1 MYTYIDVYTTNL
13 CAVLISAWCLY
24 TGTTFGP
31 PVCRPLYTQFS
42 GKSKNKYIRG
52 YFQTSTVSEWIYYF
66 LRFNVNTQKMAQF
79 LFWKIQN
86 TSTLFQS
93 TWNLSS
99 LIYLVCGVFR
109 QFWDSTTIIRFHMK
123 WKTFLH
129 QCCTIQWRK
138 RWHHPPS
145 SGG

>member
-1 MYTYIDVYTTNL
+1 MYTQRTCVLLRFLRGVSTLGQHLGCLFVGLYIHSSLEDQTN
-13 CAVLISAWCLY
+13 I
-24 TGTTFGP
+24 
-31 PVCRPLYTQFS
+31 
-42 GKSKNKYIRG
+42 YIRG

-66 LRFNVNTQKMAQF
+66 LRLNVHTQKMAQF

-93 TWNLSS
+93 TWLCSISS

>member
-1 MYTYIDVYTTNL
+1 MYTQRTCVLLRFLRGVSTLGQHLGCLFVGLYIHSSLENQTN
-13 CAVLISAWCLY
+13 I
-24 TGTTFGP
+24 
-31 PVCRPLYTQFS
+31 
-42 GKSKNKYIRG
+42 YIRG

>member
-1 MYTYIDVYTTNL
+1 MYTQRTCVLLRFLRGVSTLGQHLGCLFVGLYIHSSLENQTN
-13 CAVLISAWCLY
+13 I
-24 TGTTFGP
+24 
-31 PVCRPLYTQFS
+31 
-42 GKSKNKYIRG
+42 YIRG

-66 LRFNVNTQKMAQF
+66 LRLNVHTQKMAQF
-79 LFWKIQN
+79 LVWKIQN

-93 TWNLSS
+93 KWNLSS
-99 LIYLVCGVFR
+99 LIYLVFGVFR

>member
-1 MYTYIDVYTTNL
+1 MYTQRTCVLLRFLRGVSTLGQHLGCLFVGLYIHSSLENQTN
-13 CAVLISAWCLY
+13 I
-24 TGTTFGP
+24 
-31 PVCRPLYTQFS
+31 
-42 GKSKNKYIRG
+42 YIRG

-66 LRFNVNTQKMAQF
+66 LRLSVHTQKMAQF
-79 LFWKIQN
+79 LFWKIKN

-123 WKTFLH
+123 WKMFLH